1 MEPREAL
8 GRALARA
15 NDLDPDCPRAEERWD
30 PAIPAWEY
38 EADTFG
44 DAVLGVLSTLGW
56 ELRPVQALGALP
68 EDVK

>member
-1 MEPREAL
+1 MEAREAL

-15 NDLDPDCPRAEERWD
+15 GDLDPDCSRVEERWD
-30 PAIPAWEY
+30 QAIPAWEY

-44 DAVLGVLSTLGW
+44 DAVLSVLSTLGW
-56 ELRPVQALGALP
+56 ELRQVQ